1 MIENSCFWKSQW
13 KIFGKKFFWP
23 DINDEGAPGDFVSRL
38 LVHFEKFLEKNNRRI
53 IDTKV
58 TYILESQEKGWFP
71 RTGNTADYKNFHDSF
86 LSYLAGTANYE
97 VIPTEIDVGEYL
109 QEEHYTSVKKE
120 CQKLGAKI
128 LYTYKVGK
136 LTVILNPNSLRT
148 VIVQEDEEAH

>member
-1 MIENSCFWKSQW
+1 MSKEFDD
-13 KIFGKKFFWP
+13 FDP
-23 DINDEGAPGDFVSRL
+23 EDEVQAEAEA
-38 LVHFEKFLEKNNRRI
+38 EKADLSPEQYEKL
-53 IDTKV
+53 
-58 TYILESQEKGWFP
+58 YEELQ
-71 RTGNTADYKNFHDSF
+71 NFHDSF

-128 LYTYKVGK
+128 LYTYKVRK